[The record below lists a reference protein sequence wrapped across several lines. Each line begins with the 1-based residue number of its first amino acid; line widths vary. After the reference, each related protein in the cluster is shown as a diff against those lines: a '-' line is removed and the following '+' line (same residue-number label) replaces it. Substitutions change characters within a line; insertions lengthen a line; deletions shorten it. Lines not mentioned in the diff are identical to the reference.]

1 MVTGVSQGFILGKV
15 LFIIFIQLTKPGK
28 ALSQLPVSE
37 DITGC
42 ACAAHAARSAHSRG
56 STTQPDLSRHGPQI
70 NFIYSRINARSGPV
84 ASTGDSP
91 EAKSG
96 QGWEWPPLAQSR
108 SSHMTE
114 TARLELAQ
122 PRQRHVAVT
131 ASAWLVIDFVCQ
143 PLLDSHAAD

>member
-15 LFIIFIQLTKPGK
+15 LFIIFIKLTKPGK
-28 ALSQLPVSE
+28 ALSLLPVSE
-37 DITGC
+37 EITGC
-42 ACAAHAARSAHSRG
+42 ACAARSVHGRG
-56 STTQPDLSRHGPQI
+56 STTQPGLSWNGPKT
-70 NFIYSRINARSGPV
+70 NFIYSRINARSSPV

-122 PRQRHVAVT
+122 PRQWHVAVT
-131 ASAWLVIDFVCQ
+131 ASAWLVIDFV
-143 PLLDSHAAD
+143 SHF